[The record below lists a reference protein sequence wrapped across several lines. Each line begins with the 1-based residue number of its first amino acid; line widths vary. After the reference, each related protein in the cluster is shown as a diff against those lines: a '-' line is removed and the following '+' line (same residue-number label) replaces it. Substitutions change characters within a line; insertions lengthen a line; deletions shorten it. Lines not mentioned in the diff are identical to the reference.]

1 MRAIRLKTIVM
12 TVSFIILSSSALF
25 AQSQEPQPISFSYLN
40 SPDKE
45 ENSALSG
52 ECTGNT
58 ASHEIECK
66 FWQIR
71 VRLALDPDDLPQ
83 EIQKAKR
90 RLKEEMKEF
99 DENIKELCDDIRKH
113 SAEWKQDLETTDRMT
128 SFEIKQMKDMVNF
141 CDKPTYE
148 KLERLM
154 IRDIEV
160 LTRTCKVSADP
171 EGWTAKFTKV
181 AKNKWVSSEGPTGLC
196 NAVIL
201 MELEHEPNYS
211 NLWTYTRTRTY
222 ADQKSE
228 LCKGL
233 EVGTPLTYSWKEKA
247 IELNCQFI
255 RYGF

>member
-58 ASHEIECK
+58 ASSEIEFK

-99 DENIKELCDDIRKH
+99 DEIC
-113 SAEWKQDLETTDRMT
+113 
-128 SFEIKQMKDMVNF
+128 
-141 CDKPTYE
+141 
-148 KLERLM
+148 
-154 IRDIEV
+154 
-160 LTRTCKVSADP
+160 
-171 EGWTAKFTKV
+171 
-181 AKNKWVSSEGPTGLC
+181 
-196 NAVIL
+196 
-201 MELEHEPNYS
+201 
-211 NLWTYTRTRTY
+211 
-222 ADQKSE
+222 
-228 LCKGL
+228 
-233 EVGTPLTYSWKEKA
+233 
-247 IELNCQFI
+247 
-255 RYGF
+255 